1 VRCQR
6 CLDLC
11 PGQAAGEHRQRVVQ
25 VDHLGQWLAEEVGG
39 LTGLGHHKTL
49 RNQWLVN

>member
-1 VRCQR
+1 
-6 CLDLC
+6 
-11 PGQAAGEHRQRVVQ
+11 
-25 VDHLGQWLAEEVGG
+25 LAEEVGG